1 MKKKYTKDIVFTVA
15 NDKVVTEKADT
26 TTTKAIPTTG
36 PSGKCDATQFCCC
49 GKKTGKMCIKNN
61 IGGAYLIGNC
71 EKDPD
76 ALYECETSDYQA
88 KFLKICGGV
97 KGCESIKP
105 GTFGADF
112 CEDF

>member
-1 MKKKYTKDIVFTVA
+1 M
-15 NDKVVTEKADT
+15 
-26 TTTKAIPTTG
+26 
-36 PSGKCDATQFCCC
+36 
-49 GKKTGKMCIKNN
+49 TGKICIKYSKNREL
-61 IGGAYLIGNC
+61 LIGNC

-97 KGCESIKP
+97 KGCESIAP
-105 GTFGADF
+105 GHFGADF